1 MTKIVASTEGA
12 DYHPTVDTVHKQ
24 LSAIQDAFAGLV
36 KEGVDSVVTRE
47 GALLVGGA
55 HLAVTQSEARYRHL
69 INRMAAVVV
78 ELAPSGEISYL
89 NEAMTRITDFSDAE
103 LNGCNWF
110 DLLLP
115 LERSTPRE
123 TLRQQFLESGELSA
137 YRTGLLTRGGGRKII
152 SWNSAHVLDANGG
165 IERLIF
171 FGTDVSA
178 QVLAEDELR
187 KAQVALEQSRDR
199 YVDLYEFA
207 PVGYLT
213 LTGSAL
219 VAEANRT
226 VATLLGI
233 ERKQLLDHPF
243 DQFVAAP
250 DQENWQR
257 QFAGVMARGGR
268 QAFELTLKSAD
279 GRLST
284 RTAQVDCLR
293 VATDA
298 GPTLRM
304 TLTDISG
311 RNAAEDQLRKLSL
324 AVEQSPENITI
335 TNLDAIIE
343 YANEAL
349 VHNSGYIREQLIGRN
364 PRILQ
369 SGKTPRET
377 YDDLWNTLI
386 HGRTWKGEFI
396 NRRRNGSEYIAFAV
410 ISPLRQPDG
419 RITHYVAVMEN
430 ITEKKRMG
438 EELDR
443 HRRQLEGLV
452 VSPVSELAAASDA
465 TEAANPGQEFL
476 SGQPEK

>member
-1 MTKIVASTEGA
+1 MTETEASAGGA
-12 DYHPTVDTVHKQ
+12 VEHPTVDNVHKQ
-24 LSAIQDAFAGLV
+24 LSAIQDAFAGLA
-36 KEGVDSVVTRE
+36 KEGVDSVVTRD
-47 GALLVGGA
+47 GAFLVGGA
-55 HLAVTQSEARYRHL
+55 HSAVTQSEARYRHL

-89 NEAMTRITDFSDAE
+89 NEAMTQITGFSDAE

-115 LERSTPRE
+115 LEKSTPRD

-137 YRTGLLTRGGGRKII
+137 FRTGLLTRGGGRKII

-165 IERLIF
+165 VERLIF

-178 QVLAEDELR
+178 QVLAEEELR

-226 VATLLGI
+226 AAALLGI

-243 DQFVAAP
+243 DQFVAAA
-250 DQENWQR
+250 DLENWQR
-257 QFAGVMARGGR
+257 QFAGVMDRGGR
-268 QAFELTLKSAD
+268 QSFELTLKSAD
-279 GRLST
+279 GRLTT
-284 RTAQVDCLR
+284 RKAQADCLR
-293 VATDA
+293 VATDV

-335 TNLDAIIE
+335 TNLDGIIE

-349 VHNSGYIREQLIGRN
+349 VRNSGYSREQLIGRN

-377 YDDLWNTLI
+377 YVDLWATLI

-396 NRRRNGSEYIAFAV
+396 NRRRNGSEYIEFAV

-443 HRRQLEGLV
+443 HRRQLEGLAV
-452 VSPVSELAAASDA
+452 NRIAEPAAESDA

-476 SGQPEK
+476 SGQPEL

>member
-1 MTKIVASTEGA
+1 
-12 DYHPTVDTVHKQ
+12 
-24 LSAIQDAFAGLV
+24 
-36 KEGVDSVVTRE
+36 
-47 GALLVGGA
+47 
-55 HLAVTQSEARYRHL
+55 
-69 INRMAAVVV
+69 
-78 ELAPSGEISYL
+78 
-89 NEAMTRITDFSDAE
+89 
-103 LNGCNWF
+103 
-110 DLLLP
+110 
-115 LERSTPRE
+115 
-123 TLRQQFLESGELSA
+123 
-137 YRTGLLTRGGGRKII
+137 
-152 SWNSAHVLDANGG
+152 
-165 IERLIF
+165 
-171 FGTDVSA
+171 
-178 QVLAEDELR
+178 
-187 KAQVALEQSRDR
+187 
-199 YVDLYEFA
+199 
-207 PVGYLT
+207 
-213 LTGSAL
+213 
-219 VAEANRT
+219 
-226 VATLLGI
+226 
-233 ERKQLLDHPF
+233 
-243 DQFVAAP
+243 
-250 DQENWQR
+250 
-257 QFAGVMARGGR
+257 
-268 QAFELTLKSAD
+268 
-279 GRLST
+279 
-284 RTAQVDCLR
+284 
-293 VATDA
+293 
-298 GPTLRM
+298 M

>member
-1 MTKIVASTEGA
+1 MTKTVAKA
-12 DYHPTVDTVHKQ
+12 DGVEDCPADDNVQKQ
-24 LSAIQDAFAGLV
+24 LSAIQDAFAGLAR
-36 KEGVDSVVTRE
+36 EGVDSVVMRD

-55 HLAVTQSEARYRHL
+55 QSAVTQSEARYRHL

-78 ELAPSGEISYL
+78 ELAPSGEIMYL
-89 NEAMTRITDFSDAE
+89 NEAMTQITGFSDAE

-115 LERSTPRE
+115 LEKSTPRE
-123 TLRQQFLESGELSA
+123 TLRQEFLESGELSTF
-137 YRTGLLTRGGGRKII
+137 RSGLLTRGGGRKII
-152 SWNSAHVLDANGG
+152 SWNSAHVLDAYGH

-171 FGTDVSA
+171 FGIDVSA

-219 VAEANRT
+219 VAEANHT
-226 VATLLGI
+226 AATLLCI
-233 ERKQLLDHPF
+233 EHKQLLDHPF
-243 DQFVAAP
+243 DQFVAAA
-250 DQENWQR
+250 DLEVWQR
-257 QFAGVMARGGR
+257 QFADVMARDGR
-268 QAFELTLKSAD
+268 QAFELTLKSSY

-284 RTAQVDCLR
+284 LKAQVDCLC

-324 AVEQSPENITI
+324 AVEQSPENISI

-349 VHNSGYIREQLIGRN
+349 VHNSGYSREQLIGRN
-364 PRILQ
+364 SRILQ

-377 YDDLWNTLI
+377 YDDLWATLI

-396 NRRRNGSEYIAFAV
+396 NRRRNGSEYFAFAV

-438 EELDR
+438 EELDQHR
-443 HRRQLEGLV
+443 HQLEALV
-452 VSPVSELAAASDA
+452 VSRIAELAAASNA
-465 TEAANPGQEFL
+465 TEAANPGRELL
-476 SGQPEK
+476 SGQGEP